1 MTTLKRI
8 MAVVLAVMLVASIA
22 VFSASAEGEKLTIN
36 GKDNFIF
43 DVYKVASFKGETT
56 GGYDVV
62 SGVDA
67 AVKTYIETPGNKVAG
82 KTFLETMDAATNPGT
97 KVATLQTGSLSY
109 TTTAPGIYYVKYV
122 DYTGSGEAEITKNS
136 VIVWPEYKS
145 SNSSWDYK
153 QTSGAYTIDLGNKTS
168 SEYITKY
175 FAGDPTLD
183 IDDKVVEQG
192 EIVDFVLEANVAG
205 STDNK
210 LDKFE
215 IWDKMCPGLEYNNDI
230 AVHYDAVDAAATTDF
245 DAIAVTN
252 STETDT
258 AYKNGTKFTIS
269 AKAATL
275 SGDAFY
281 SHTKVFVTYSATVKN
296 TALTGSAGNPNKDG
310 LTYKFASESQ
320 PKDKDGREVTV
331 FTASLKAKKINGN
344 TDAALEGAQFAL
356 YKVSATAETKIAEG
370 TSGAD
375 GNIIFKKDSA
385 DTESIKLG
393 VGSYKVVETAAAPGF
408 AKTTAEYTFSI
419 DETYAKTG
427 TAIFEVKD
435 SGKTGI
441 CNYPTKLPETGGMG
455 TTLFYV
461 IGGCLVL
468 FAGAM
473 FVIIMKKKSSSK

>member
-8 MAVVLAVMLVASIA
+8 MAVVLAVMLIASIA
-22 VFSASAEGEKLTIN
+22 VFSASAAGEKLVIN
-36 GKDNFIF
+36 GKENFVF

-67 AVKTYIETPGNKVAG
+67 AVKTYIETPGNKVNG

-109 TTTAPGIYYVKYV
+109 NTTAPGIYYVKFV
-122 DYTGSGEAEITKNS
+122 QYTGSGEAEITKNS

-145 SNSSWDYK
+145 SNNTWDYK
-153 QTSGAYTIDLGNKTS
+153 QTNGAYTIDLGNKTS

-175 FAGDPTLD
+175 FAGDPELD

-192 EIVDFVLEANVAG
+192 EVVDFVLEANVAG
-205 STDNK
+205 STDKK

-215 IWDKMCPGLEYNNDI
+215 IWDKMCPGLQYNNDI

-252 STETDT
+252 STETDA

-281 SHTKVFVTYSATVKN
+281 GHTKVFVTYSATVKN
-296 TALTGSAGNPNKDG
+296 TALTGAAGNPNKDG
-310 LTYKFASESQ
+310 LTYKFASESN
-320 PKDKDGREVTV
+320 PKDVPGREVTV

-344 TDAALEGAQFAL
+344 TNAALEGATFAL
-356 YKVSATAETKIAEG
+356 YEVGTSETKIAEG
-370 TSGAD
+370 TSDAN

-393 VGSYKVVETAAAPGF
+393 VGTYRVKETAAAPGY
-408 AKTTAEYTFSI
+408 AKTTATYDFEVTETF
-419 DETYAKTG
+419 AKAG
-427 TAIFEVKD
+427 TAVFEAKD
-435 SGKTGI
+435 SGEDGI

-455 TTLFYV
+455 TTLFYI
-461 IGGCLVL
+461 IGGCLVI

-473 FVIIMKKKSSSK
+473 FVVIMRKKKTSSK

>member
-1 MTTLKRI
+1 MTTFKRI
-8 MAVVLAVMLVASIA
+8 VSVVLAVMLIASIGL
-22 VFSASAEGEKLTIN
+22 VSFSAAGEKLVIN
-36 GKDNFIF
+36 GKDNFVF

-67 AVKTYIETPGNKVAG
+67 AVKTYIETPGNKVNG
-82 KTFLETMDAATNPGT
+82 KTFLETMDAAANPGT

-109 TTTAPGIYYVKYV
+109 NTTAAGIYYVKFV
-122 DYTGSGEAEITKNS
+122 EYTGSGEAEITKNS
-136 VIVWPEYKS
+136 VIVWPEYK
-145 SNSSWDYK
+145 NNAWDYK

-175 FAGDPTLD
+175 FAGDPDLD
-183 IDDKVVEQG
+183 IDDKVVKQG
-192 EIVDFVLEANVAG
+192 EVVDFVLEANVAG

-215 IWDKMCPGLEYNNDI
+215 IWDKMCPGLQYNND
-230 AVHYDAVDAAATTDF
+230 AVVRYDAVDGAATTDF
-245 DAIAVTN
+245 TVTAEAN
-252 STETDT
+252 TTESET
-258 AYKNGTKFTIS
+258 AYKNGTKFTIA

-281 SHTKVFVTYSATVKN
+281 GHTKVFVTYSATVKN
-296 TALTGSAGNPNKDG
+296 TALTGSKGNPNKDG
-310 LTYKFASESQ
+310 LTYKFASDTN
-320 PKDKDGREVTV
+320 PKEKDGREVTV

-344 TDAALEGAQFAL
+344 TNAALEGAQFAL
-356 YKVSATAETKIAEG
+356 YQLDGTNETEIATGVSG
-370 TSGAD
+370 SD

-393 VGSYKVVETAAAPGF
+393 IGSYRVRETAAAPGY
-408 AKTTAEYTFSI
+408 AKTTA
-419 DETYAKTG
+419 TYDFEVTESFAKTG
-427 TAIFEVKD
+427 TAVFEARD
-435 SGKTGI
+435 SGKDGI

-455 TTLFYV
+455 TTLFYI

-468 FAGAM
+468 LAGAM
-473 FVIIMKKKSSSK
+473 FVIIMKKKASSK